1 MTTKTDCYIY
11 SLFIPN
17 SQDGITDGVF
27 FFFVH
32 WPENNGQ
39 WSWTWARERRFALQ
53 RPLRPC

>member
-27 FFFVH
+27 FFLSTGLKTMD
-32 WPENNGQ
+32 NGVGRGRG
-39 WSWTWARERRFALQ
+39 SGVLLYRGH
-53 RPLRPC
+53 